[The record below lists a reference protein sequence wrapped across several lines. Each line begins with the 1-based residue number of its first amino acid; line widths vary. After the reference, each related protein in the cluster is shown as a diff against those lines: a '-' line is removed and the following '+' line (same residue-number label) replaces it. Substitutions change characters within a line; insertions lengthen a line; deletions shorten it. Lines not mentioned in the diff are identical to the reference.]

1 MGVRP
6 FLNMR
11 AGLTFVREVIVWRT
25 IYGLMAQN
33 CHTRAK
39 SRKSTL
45 SFLTRFLK
53 KVLKR
58 DLVGM

>member
-11 AGLTFVREVIVWRT
+11 VGLTFVREKSVWRAFP
-25 IYGLMAQN
+25 IFIGQN

-39 SRKSTL
+39 SRKSNCAFF
-45 SFLTRFLK
+45 SHFFK
-53 KVLKR
+53 KVL
-58 DLVGM
+58 